1 MSIRCLTWQQP
12 YASAVAA
19 QVKKVENRPRCIV
32 RVPAGGMWVGLHAG
46 TTIYKALRPPAGFPY
61 ESDSED
67 NARFIDALEAFEKL
81 WPECN
86 TAHPFD
92 FPELP
97 RGVVLGAVHFA
108 WDEPYPDGDDPG
120 LWGAPRRKLLRED
133 PWAFGKHCYFIDEV
147 RLLPAPI
154 PCRGMQGLWPAPPD
168 VAAALEQLVAGGA
181 R

>member
-46 TTIYKALRPPAGFPY
+46 IGWYGAMDPCFGAWLTDPNLKPHPRGLEHR
-61 ESDSED
+61 DQM
-67 NARFIDALEAFEKL
+67 EAFRAL
-81 WPECN
+81 WPAC
-86 TAHPFD
+86 PSLRG
-92 FPELP
+92 LP
-97 RGVVLGAVHFA
+97 LGRVLGAVHFA
-108 WDEPYPDGDDPG
+108 WDEPYPDGDESDQIF
-120 LWGAPRRKLLRED
+120 GAPRRGLLRGD

-147 RLLPAPI
+147 RLLPEPI
-154 PCRGMQGLWPAPPD
+154 PCRGMQGLWPAPPEI
-168 VAAALEQLVAGGA
+168 ATALDQLVAGGG